1 MPAILVRKLNS
12 AGDPMRGAGL
22 SNFATDIEA
31 VAQILSTRLRLLQAE
46 WFENLLEGTPLFQ
59 SLLGHP
65 ITSQGV
71 AFILRRRILGTPYVT
86 GIQALQVN
94 YGRAGRTFAFI
105 AVVQTAFGPV
115 AISNTQQPGGSDGQT
130 WSSSTGTWDST
141 IETWDSV

>member
-1 MPAILVRKLNS
+1 
-12 AGDPMRGAGL
+12 MRGSGL
-22 SNFATDIEA
+22 SNFAADIDA
-31 VAQILSTRLRLLQAE
+31 VVQILSTRLRLLQAE

-86 GIQALQVN
+86 GIQALQVS
-94 YGRAGRTFAFI
+94 YGRAGRTFTFI
-105 AVVQTAFGPV
+105 AVVKTAFGPV
-115 AISNTQQPGGSDGQT
+115 AISNAPQSNAGGGQT
-130 WSSSTGTWDST
+130 WNSSMGTWDST